1 MINQAPIVRYTASVC
16 ELFFS
21 GFSKK
26 TFSAES
32 ILILLKTPLLF
43 FSFFRLL
50 AGEPQF
56 VAGIDFPLH
65 HFSRFDINGGRQG
78 EGEIHIALGDALF
91 APDGLN
97 LGQILHGG
105 ILVY

>member
-1 MINQAPIVRYTASVC
+1 MIV
-16 ELFFS
+16 
-21 GFSKK
+21 
-26 TFSAES
+26 
-32 ILILLKTPLLF
+32 ILLKNPLSF
-43 FSFFRLL
+43 FSFFRPL

-56 VAGIDFPLH
+56 VAGINFPLH

-97 LGQILHGG
+97 LGQILHGS

>member
-1 MINQAPIVRYTASVC
+1 MRSKIVIIV
-16 ELFFS
+16 
-21 GFSKK
+21 
-26 TFSAES
+26 
-32 ILILLKTPLLF
+32 ILLKKPLLF
-43 FSFFRLL
+43 FSFFRPL

-56 VAGIDFPLH
+56 VAGINFPLH
-65 HFSRFDINGGRQG
+65 HFSRFDINGGGQG